1 MRTQM
6 NGYVVSDD
14 DAEVYRFFGYGVV
27 SPRDVRQAIADNP
40 EGETLT
46 LEVNS
51 GGGSMFAGYEI
62 YTILKAATIPTEV
75 EIQSLAGSA
84 MSVAAIGA
92 DKVHASPV
100 AQFMI
105 HLPSLRTEGDSVE
118 HKRSLQALNSF
129 KASVLNA
136 YELKCAGKKTRSE
149 LDAMLR
155 AETWMPV
162 QDAMAA
168 GFVDDVLYDSEGV
181 IASQAV
187 MCAQSGIRALAT
199 SGGLPDA
206 AELRARKAEMDKA
219 GDPPGDPAPQEPD
232 DDKNALALA
241 KARLELLKNI

>member
-6 NGYVVSDD
+6 NGYVVPDD
-14 DAEVYRFFGYGVV
+14 DAETYRFFGFGVV

-51 GGGSMFAGYEI
+51 GGGNMFAGYEI

-92 DKVHASPV
+92 DVVRASPV

-105 HLPSLRTEGDSVE
+105 HLPSLRTEGDSTE
-118 HKRSLQALNSF
+118 HKRSLAALNSF

-155 AETWMPV
+155 AETWLPV
-162 QDAMAA
+162 QDAVAA
-168 GFVDDVLYDSEGV
+168 GFVDEVLYDDEGV
-181 IASQAV
+181 IAAQAV
-187 MCAQSGIRALAT
+187 MCAQTGIRALAT
-199 SGGLPDA
+199 AGGLPDI
-206 AELRARKAEMDKA
+206 AELRARRAAMEPGKPPEKTPQDS
-219 GDPPGDPAPQEPD
+219 GD
-232 DDKNALALA
+232 ALALA
-241 KARLELLKNI
+241 KAKLALLKNK

>member
-6 NGYVVSDD
+6 NGYVVPDD
-14 DAEVYRFFGYGVV
+14 DAETYRFFGFGVV

-40 EGETLT
+40 AGETLT

-51 GGGSMFAGYEI
+51 GGGNMFAGYEI

-92 DKVHASPV
+92 DVVRASPV

-105 HLPSLRTEGDSVE
+105 HLPSLRTEGDSTE

-162 QDAMAA
+162 QDAVAA
-168 GFVDDVLYDSEGV
+168 GFVDEVLYDDEGV
-181 IASQAV
+181 IAAQAV
-187 MCAQSGIRALAT
+187 MCAQTGIRALAT
-199 SGGLPDA
+199 AGGLPDI
-206 AELRARKAEMDKA
+206 AELRARRAAMEPGEPPEPTPQDS
-219 GDPPGDPAPQEPD
+219 GD
-232 DDKNALALA
+232 ALALA
-241 KARLELLKNI
+241 KAKLALLKNM

>member
-6 NGYVVSDD
+6 NGYVVPDD
-14 DAEVYRFFGYGVV
+14 DAETYRFFGFGVV
-27 SPRDVRQAIADNP
+27 SPKDVRQAIADNP
-40 EGETLT
+40 AGETLT

-51 GGGSMFAGYEI
+51 GGGNMFAGYEI

-92 DKVHASPV
+92 DVVRASPV

-105 HLPSLRTEGDSVE
+105 HLPSLRTEGDSFE

-155 AETWMPV
+155 AETWLPV
-162 QDAMAA
+162 QDAIAA
-168 GFVDDVLYDSEGV
+168 GFVDEVLYDDEGV
-181 IASQAV
+181 IAAQAV
-187 MCAQSGIRALAT
+187 MCAQTGIRALAT
-199 SGGLPDA
+199 AGGLPDI
-206 AELRARKAEMDKA
+206 AELRARRAAMEPGEPPEQTPQDS
-219 GDPPGDPAPQEPD
+219 GD
-232 DDKNALALA
+232 ALALA
-241 KARLELLKNI
+241 KAKLALLKNM

>member
-1 MRTQM
+1 M

-51 GGGSMFAGYEI
+51 VFFNETAATEI
-62 YTILKAATIPTEV
+62 YTILKAASIPTEV

-206 AELRARKAEMDKA
+206 AELRARKAEMDK
-219 GDPPGDPAPQEPD
+219 GGNPPGDPAPQEPD
-232 DDKNALALA
+232 DDKSALALA

>member
-6 NGYVVSDD
+6 NGYVVPDD
-14 DAEVYRFFGYGVV
+14 DAETYRFFGFGVV
-27 SPRDVRQAIADNP
+27 SPKDVRQAIADNP
-40 EGETLT
+40 AGETLT

-51 GGGSMFAGYEI
+51 GGGNMFAGYEI
-62 YTILKAATIPTEV
+62 YTILKAAGIPTEV

-92 DKVHASPV
+92 DVVRASPV

-105 HLPSLRTEGDSVE
+105 HLPSLRTDGDSTE

-155 AETWMPV
+155 AETWLPV
-162 QDAMAA
+162 QDAIAA
-168 GFVDDVLYDSEGV
+168 GFVDAVLYDEEGV
-181 IASQAV
+181 IAAQAV
-187 MCAQSGIRALAT
+187 MCAQTGIRALAT
-199 SGGLPDA
+199 AGGLPDI
-206 AELRARKAEMDKA
+206 AELRARRAAMEP
-219 GDPPGDPAPQEPD
+219 GEPPEPAPQD
-232 DDKNALALA
+232 SSDTLALA
-241 KARLELLKNI
+241 KAKLALLKNK

>member
-1 MRTQM
+1 M

-14 DAEVYRFFGYGVV
+14 DAEVYRFFGFGVV
-27 SPRDVRQAIADNP
+27 SPRDVRQAIADTP
-40 EGETLT
+40 AGETLT

-92 DKVHASPV
+92 DVVRASPV

-155 AETWMPV
+155 AETWLPV

-168 GFVDDVLYDSEGV
+168 GFVDDVLYDGEGV
-181 IASQAV
+181 IAAQAV
-187 MCAQSGIRALAT
+187 MCAQTGIRALAT
-199 SGGLPDA
+199 AGGLPDI
-206 AELRARKAEMDKA
+206 AELRARKATMEPGK
-219 GDPPGDPAPQEPD
+219 PPEKTPQD
-232 DDKNALALA
+232 SSDALALA
-241 KARLELLKNI
+241 KAKLTLLKNM

>member
-6 NGYVVSDD
+6 NGYVVPDD
-14 DAEVYRFFGYGVV
+14 DAETYRFFGFGVV

-51 GGGSMFAGYEI
+51 GGGNMFAGYEI
-62 YTILKAATIPTEV
+62 YTILKAAGIPTEV

-92 DKVHASPV
+92 DVVRASPV

-155 AETWMPV
+155 AETWLPV
-162 QDAMAA
+162 QDAVAA
-168 GFVDDVLYDSEGV
+168 GFVDEVLYDDEGV
-181 IASQAV
+181 IAAQAV
-187 MCAQSGIRALAT
+187 MCAQTGIRALAT
-199 SGGLPDA
+199 AGGLPDI
-206 AELRARKAEMDKA
+206 AELRARRAAMEPGEPPEKTPQDS
-219 GDPPGDPAPQEPD
+219 GD
-232 DDKNALALA
+232 ALALA
-241 KARLELLKNI
+241 KAKLALLKNM

>member
-1 MRTQM
+1 M

-51 GGGSMFAGYEI
+51 GGGNMFAGYEI
-62 YTILKAATIPTEV
+62 YTILKAASIPTEV

-168 GFVDDVLYDSEGV
+168 GFVDDV

-206 AELRARKAEMDKA
+206 AELRARKAEMDK
-219 GDPPGDPAPQEPD
+219 GGNPPGDPAPQEPD

>member
-1 MRTQM
+1 M

-27 SPRDVRQAIADNP
+27 SPRDVRQAIADTP
-40 EGETLT
+40 AGETLT

-51 GGGSMFAGYEI
+51 GGGNMFAGYEI
-62 YTILKAATIPTEV
+62 YTILKAASIPTEV

-92 DKVHASPV
+92 DVVRASPV

-118 HKRSLQALNSF
+118 HKRSLQALASF

-155 AETWMPV
+155 AETWLPV

-168 GFVDDVLYDSEGV
+168 GFVDDVLYDGEGV
-181 IASQAV
+181 IAAQAV
-187 MCAQSGIRALAT
+187 MCAQTGIRALAT
-199 SGGLPDA
+199 AGGLPDI
-206 AELRARKAEMDKA
+206 AELRARKAAME
-219 GDPPGDPAPQEPD
+219 PGKPCEKTPQD
-232 DDKNALALA
+232 SSDALALA
-241 KARLELLKNI
+241 KAKLTLLKNM

>member
-6 NGYVVSDD
+6 NGYVVPDD
-14 DAEVYRFFGYGVV
+14 DAETYRFFGFGVV
-27 SPRDVRQAIADNP
+27 SPKDVRQAIADNP
-40 EGETLT
+40 AGETLT

-51 GGGSMFAGYEI
+51 GGGNMFAGYEI

-92 DKVHASPV
+92 DVVRASPV

-105 HLPSLRTEGDSVE
+105 HLPSLRTEGDSTE
-118 HKRSLQALNSF
+118 HKRSLQALASF

-155 AETWMPV
+155 AETWLPV
-162 QDAMAA
+162 QDAIAA
-168 GFVDDVLYDSEGV
+168 GFVDEVLYDEEGV
-181 IASQAV
+181 IAAQAV
-187 MCAQSGIRALAT
+187 MCAQTGIRALAT
-199 SGGLPDA
+199 AGGLPDI
-206 AELRARKAEMDKA
+206 AELRARRAAMEPGEPPKPTPQDS
-219 GDPPGDPAPQEPD
+219 GD
-232 DDKNALALA
+232 ALALA
-241 KARLELLKNI
+241 KAKLALLKNM

>member
-6 NGYVVSDD
+6 NGYVVPDD
-14 DAEVYRFFGYGVV
+14 DAETYRFFGFGVV

-40 EGETLT
+40 AGETLT

-51 GGGSMFAGYEI
+51 GGGNMFAGYEI
-62 YTILKAATIPTEV
+62 YTILKAAGIPTEV

-92 DKVHASPV
+92 DVVRASPV

-105 HLPSLRTEGDSVE
+105 HLPSLRTEGDSTE

-155 AETWMPV
+155 AETWLPV
-162 QDAMAA
+162 QDAVAA
-168 GFVDDVLYDSEGV
+168 GFVDAVLYDDEGV
-181 IASQAV
+181 IAAQAV
-187 MCAQSGIRALAT
+187 MCAQTGIRALAT
-199 SGGLPDA
+199 AGGLPDI
-206 AELRARKAEMDKA
+206 AELRARRAAMEPGEPPEQTPQDS
-219 GDPPGDPAPQEPD
+219 GD
-232 DDKNALALA
+232 ALALA
-241 KARLELLKNI
+241 KAKLALLKIM

>member
-1 MRTQM
+1 M
-6 NGYVVSDD
+6 NGYVVPDD
-14 DAEVYRFFGYGVV
+14 DAETYRFFGFGVV
-27 SPRDVRQAIADNP
+27 SPKDVRQAIADNP
-40 EGETLT
+40 AGETLT

-51 GGGSMFAGYEI
+51 GGGNMFAGYEI

-92 DKVHASPV
+92 DVVRASPV

-118 HKRSLQALNSF
+118 HKRSLAALNSF

-155 AETWMPV
+155 AETWLPV
-162 QDAMAA
+162 QDAIAA
-168 GFVDDVLYDSEGV
+168 GFVDEVLYDDEGV
-181 IASQAV
+181 IAAQAV
-187 MCAQSGIRALAT
+187 MCAQTGIRALAT
-199 SGGLPDA
+199 AGGLPDI
-206 AELRARKAEMDKA
+206 AELRARRAAMEQGESPEKTPQDS
-219 GDPPGDPAPQEPD
+219 GD
-232 DDKNALALA
+232 ALALA
-241 KARLELLKNI
+241 KAKLALLKNM

>member
-6 NGYVVSDD
+6 NGYVVPDD
-14 DAEVYRFFGYGVV
+14 DAETYRFFGFGVV

-40 EGETLT
+40 AGETLT

-51 GGGSMFAGYEI
+51 GGGNMFAGYEI

-92 DKVHASPV
+92 DVVRASPV

-155 AETWMPV
+155 AETWLPV
-162 QDAMAA
+162 QDAVAA
-168 GFVDDVLYDSEGV
+168 GFVDEVLYDDEGV
-181 IASQAV
+181 IAAQAV
-187 MCAQSGIRALAT
+187 MCAQTGIRALAT
-199 SGGLPDA
+199 AGGLPDI
-206 AELRARKAEMDKA
+206 AELRARRAAMEP
-219 GDPPGDPAPQEPD
+219 GEPPEKTPHDSG
-232 DDKNALALA
+232 ALALA
-241 KARLELLKNI
+241 KAKLALLKNM

>member
-6 NGYVVSDD
+6 NGYVVPDD
-14 DAEVYRFFGYGVV
+14 DAETYRFFGFGVV
-27 SPRDVRQAIADNP
+27 SPKDVRQAIADNP
-40 EGETLT
+40 AGETLT

-51 GGGSMFAGYEI
+51 GGGNMFAGYEI

-92 DKVHASPV
+92 DVVRASPV

-105 HLPSLRTEGDSVE
+105 HLPSLRTEGDSTE

-155 AETWMPV
+155 AETWLPV
-162 QDAMAA
+162 QDAIAA
-168 GFVDDVLYDSEGV
+168 GFVDEVLYDDEGV
-181 IASQAV
+181 IAAQAV
-187 MCAQSGIRALAT
+187 MCAQTGIRALAT
-199 SGGLPDA
+199 AGGLPDI
-206 AELRARKAEMDKA
+206 AELRARRAAMEPGEPPEQTPQDS
-219 GDPPGDPAPQEPD
+219 GD
-232 DDKNALALA
+232 ALALA
-241 KARLELLKNI
+241 KAKLALLKNM

>member
-1 MRTQM
+1 
-6 NGYVVSDD
+6 
-14 DAEVYRFFGYGVV
+14 
-27 SPRDVRQAIADNP
+27 
-40 EGETLT
+40 
-46 LEVNS
+46 
-51 GGGSMFAGYEI
+51 
-62 YTILKAATIPTEV
+62 
-75 EIQSLAGSA
+75 

-168 GFVDDVLYDSEGV
+168 GFVVMMCCITTARGV

-199 SGGLPDA
+199 SGGLPTPPSCG
-206 AELRARKAEMDKA
+206 RARPRWTRAATRRAILPRRSRTTIKTHSRWQR
-219 GDPPGDPAPQEPD
+219 PGSSC
-232 DDKNALALA
+232 
-241 KARLELLKNI
+241 

>member
-14 DAEVYRFFGYGVV
+14 DAELYRFFGYGVV

-51 GGGSMFAGYEI
+51 GGGNMFAGYEI
-62 YTILKAATIPTEV
+62 YTILKAAAVPTEV

-92 DKVHASPV
+92 DVVRASPV
-100 AQFMI
+100 AQFMV

-118 HKRSLQALNSF
+118 HKRSLQALISF
-129 KASVLNA
+129 QASVLNA

-149 LDAMLR
+149 LDAM
-155 AETWMPV
+155 
-162 QDAMAA
+162 
-168 GFVDDVLYDSEGV
+168 
-181 IASQAV
+181 
-187 MCAQSGIRALAT
+187 
-199 SGGLPDA
+199 PDA
-206 AELRARKAEMDKA
+206 AANQARQADAAGTGGVTVHVHGLTVREEADVARVAAALYDELRI
-219 GDPPGDPAPQEPD
+219 
-232 DDKNALALA
+232 A
-241 KARLELLKNI
+241 KAAHK

>member
-6 NGYVVSDD
+6 NGYVVPDD
-14 DAEVYRFFGYGVV
+14 DAETYRFFGFGVV
-27 SPRDVRQAIADNP
+27 SPKDVRQAIADNP
-40 EGETLT
+40 AGETLT

-51 GGGSMFAGYEI
+51 GGGNMFAGYEI
-62 YTILKAATIPTEV
+62 YTILKAAAIPTEV

-92 DKVHASPV
+92 DVVRASPV

-155 AETWMPV
+155 AETWLPV
-162 QDAMAA
+162 QDAVAA
-168 GFVDDVLYDSEGV
+168 GFVDAVLYDDEGV
-181 IASQAV
+181 IAAQAV
-187 MCAQSGIRALAT
+187 MCAQTGIRALAT
-199 SGGLPDA
+199 AGGLPDV
-206 AELRARKAEMDKA
+206 AELRARRAAMEPGK
-219 GDPPGDPAPQEPD
+219 PPEKTPQD
-232 DDKNALALA
+232 SSDALALA
-241 KARLELLKNI
+241 KAKLALLKNM

>member
-6 NGYVVSDD
+6 NGYVVPDD
-14 DAEVYRFFGYGVV
+14 DAETYRFFGFGVV
-27 SPRDVRQAIADNP
+27 SPKDVRQAIADNP
-40 EGETLT
+40 AGETLT

-51 GGGSMFAGYEI
+51 GGGNMFAGYEI
-62 YTILKAATIPTEV
+62 YTILKAAGIPTEV

-92 DKVHASPV
+92 DVVRASPV

-105 HLPSLRTEGDSVE
+105 HLPSLRTEGDSAE

-155 AETWMPV
+155 AETWLPV
-162 QDAMAA
+162 QDAIAA
-168 GFVDDVLYDSEGV
+168 GFVDAVLYDDEGV
-181 IASQAV
+181 IAAQAV
-187 MCAQSGIRALAT
+187 MCAQTGIRALAT
-199 SGGLPDA
+199 AGGLPDI
-206 AELRARKAEMDKA
+206 AELRARRAAMEPGEPPEPTPQDS
-219 GDPPGDPAPQEPD
+219 GD
-232 DDKNALALA
+232 ALALA
-241 KARLELLKNI
+241 KAKLTLLKNM

>member
-6 NGYVVSDD
+6 NGYVVPDD
-14 DAEVYRFFGYGVV
+14 DAETYRFFGFGVV

-51 GGGSMFAGYEI
+51 GGGNMFAGYEI

-92 DKVHASPV
+92 DVVRASPV

-155 AETWMPV
+155 AETWLPV
-162 QDAMAA
+162 QDAVAA
-168 GFVDDVLYDSEGV
+168 GFVDEVLYDDEGV
-181 IASQAV
+181 IAAQAV
-187 MCAQSGIRALAT
+187 MCAQTGIRALAT
-199 SGGLPDA
+199 AGGLPDI
-206 AELRARKAEMDKA
+206 AELRARRAAMEPGKPPEKTPQDS
-219 GDPPGDPAPQEPD
+219 GD
-232 DDKNALALA
+232 ALALA
-241 KARLELLKNI
+241 KAKLALLKNK